1 MCSDGF
7 TTSKTVSVPTGC
19 ECLACITED
28 AHDPQYQVEQFE
40 QSHAALVQKEA
51 QSQVSA
57 DDIFGAPKS
66 QAQLAPDSLKEPV
79 AEVSAQDIF
88 GVPQAQV
95 APESLRESIG
105 EVSAQDIFGAPQAQ
119 AQLAPEVPKKS
130 VAEVS
135 ADDIFGMPN
144 SGVQVAPARDLQSN
158 LVPESN
164 QNGEISVDDIFGLN

>member
-1 MCSDGF
+1 MG
-7 TTSKTVSVPTGC
+7 
-19 ECLACITED
+19 D

-40 QSHAALVQKEA
+40 QSHAALVQKKA

-66 QAQLAPDSLKEPV
+66 QAQLAPDSIKEP
-79 AEVSAQDIF
+79 
-88 GVPQAQV
+88 
-95 APESLRESIG
+95 IG

-144 SGVQVAPARDLQSN
+144 SGVQVAPARDLQS
-158 LVPESN
+158 
-164 QNGEISVDDIFGLN
+164 